1 MNLPSIILWK
11 QSFSVG
17 VASVDADH
25 KKLIGMINRLFGA
38 TLSSEPNQVLD
49 NILRELT
56 EYVVFHFN
64 REEAYMDSLNYPEYE
79 THKKSHQKL
88 LDAARKFKKNLDS
101 GLATNLEKDVEKLLR
116 DWLVNHIQSNDKHL
130 GRFLNEQGIQ

>member
-25 KKLIGMINRLFGA
+25 KKLIEMINRLFGA
-38 TLSSEPNQVLD
+38 PLSSEPNQVLD